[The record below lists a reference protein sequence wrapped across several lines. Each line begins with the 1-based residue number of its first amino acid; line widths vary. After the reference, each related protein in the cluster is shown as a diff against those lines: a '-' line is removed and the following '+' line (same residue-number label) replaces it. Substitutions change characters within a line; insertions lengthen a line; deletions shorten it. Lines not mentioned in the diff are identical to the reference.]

1 MIKLNLGCAS
11 RPLDAYTNIDMDSLE
26 DIKKRYPNININPHA
41 HFVQANVLNLPY
53 EDETVDEV
61 RCDALM
67 EHFSFKEEFKFFHE
81 VKRVLKPG
89 GLFQFSVPDF
99 EDAVKKWLAAED
111 NWKDF
116 FRDDDEAIEQQHWFG
131 NYSYSTDNRWGYLTA
146 SLFGTQNGEGQFHKN
161 AYTEGKIIAICDKMK
176 FSKPTIERF
185 QWKVDRDLMIRAK
198 TNKVGQ

>member
-11 RPLDAYTNIDMDSLE
+11 RPLDAYINIDMDSLE
-26 DIKKRYPNININPHA
+26 DIKKRYPNITINEHA
-41 HFVQANVLNLPY
+41 HFIQANVLELPF

-67 EHFSFKEEFKFFHE
+67 EHFSFKEESQFFHE

-99 EDAVKKWLAAED
+99 EDAVKKWLDAKD
-111 NWKDF
+111 DWKDF
-116 FRDDDEAIEQQHWFG
+116 FRDDDEAIAQQHWFG

-161 AYTEGKIIAICDKMK
+161 AYTEGKIIAICDKMG
-176 FSKPTIERF
+176 FSKPTIKRF
-185 QWKVDRDLMIRAK
+185 QWKRDRDLMIQATTIKAK
-198 TNKVGQ
+198 